1 MRRRAA
7 LLALLACPAAWA
19 QGGSEPSTAERLL
32 FVEPHLKDLS
42 APLRLRYRFTHR
54 QTSPADASFDD
65 EVTLLLEPRAGGRCC
80 AVQGRFLSGAR
91 EIRLPPIDD
100 AQANPVTM
108 YFLEREVRELQR
120 VTGGQAAHF
129 RRRIRLALAHA
140 GPPQAATV
148 LHGGRELAGQEIE
161 IAPYEDDPMR
171 GRFERQAPT
180 RYRFV
185 LSSRVPGGIWL
196 IESRLAGERT
206 DTLTFVETSR

>member
-1 MRRRAA
+1 MRRRTALVAA
-7 LLALLACPAAWA
+7 LACPLARA
-19 QGGSEPSTAERLL
+19 QGGEPSASERLL
-32 FVEPHLKDLS
+32 FVEPHLKDLR

-54 QTSPADASFDD
+54 ESLTAGASFDD
-65 EVTLLLEPRAGGRCC
+65 EVVLLLEPSAGGRCC

-91 EIRLPPIDD
+91 EIRLPAIED

-129 RRRIRLALAHA
+129 RRRIRLALAGA
-140 GPPQAATV
+140 GAPRATTV
-148 LHGGRELAGQEIE
+148 QHRGREIAAHEID
-161 IAPYEDDPMR
+161 IAPYADDPMR

-185 LSSRVPGGIWL
+185 LSSQVPGGIWR
-196 IESRLAGERT
+196 IEADLAGERT
-206 DTLTFVETSR
+206 DTLIFVETLR